1 MNLTLTP
8 AELALMIR
16 ALKFLEDYQ
25 RSQQRE
31 EAEVTALLAKLDHS
45 K

>member
-8 AELALMIR
+8 AELALIRR
-16 ALKFLEDYQ
+16 ALDFLYSYQ

-31 EAEVTALLAKLDHS
+31 EAEVTALLAKLG
-45 K
+45 KN